1 MTPRDFLCKKKKK
14 MLEFV
19 YFLKQFHLFIYLF
32 LYYIDYTIT
41 KVTTIMLLEN
51 NNKNILLGWIQS

>member
-1 MTPRDFLCKKKKK
+1 

-32 LYYIDYTIT
+32 LYNIDYTIT